1 MAQQR
6 ISWTSLL
13 LVIVIFSTYSHVV
26 AGQDTNPGVS
36 GDNHGPG
43 TVDSPLV
50 ARPVLDQDPDPTL
63 PLPTDDPSIH
73 LTPTATTSA
82 EIQLPTLMYIP
93 PTTNYINNDAVDP
106 FYPMGSESCQKCR
119 YFYPKLKECNQIANR
134 TLSSIPPWTS
144 DTPLSTEQH
153 ARSQFNFTSLQPF
166 LQCICPEQGLAAT
179 KVCLTCFRVTNQK
192 NFLNDLA
199 LQNVTNSLSA
209 FQEAC
214 LDSANGTVVPP
225 AGAKGQSAQA
235 QTSLSTALQ
244 AVIPWLFI
252 LFTLQLVHF

>member
-1 MAQQR
+1 MVQQR

-13 LVIVIFSTYSHVV
+13 LTIVIFTTYTNLV

-36 GDNHGPG
+36 GGNQGPG

-50 ARPVLDQDPDPTL
+50 AHPVLDQDTDPTL
-63 PLPTDDPSIH
+63 PPSAGDPSMQP
-73 LTPTATTSA
+73 TPTTTTSA
-82 EIQLPTLMYIP
+82 EIQLPTVMYIP
-93 PTTNYINNDAVDP
+93 PTTNFINNDAVDP

-144 DTPLSTEQH
+144 DTPLSTEQN

-179 KVCLTCFRVTNQK
+179 KVCLTCFKVTNQK
-192 NFLNDLA
+192 NFLNDLV
-199 LQNVTNSLSA
+199 LQNVTSSLSA

-225 AGAKGQSAQA
+225 AGAKGQSAQS

-244 AVIPWLFI
+244 AVIPWIAI
-252 LFTLQLVHF
+252 LFTLQLVHI

>member
-6 ISWTSLL
+6 APWITLL
-13 LVIVIFSTYSHVV
+13 LAIVIFTTYTQLVN
-26 AGQDTNPGVS
+26 GQDTNPGVS
-36 GDNHGPG
+36 GGNPGPG
-43 TVDSPLV
+43 TADSPLV
-50 ARPVLDQDPDPTL
+50 ARPVLDQDTDPTS
-63 PLPTDDPSIH
+63 PPSTDDPFIH
-73 LTPTATTSA
+73 LTPSPTTSA

-93 PTTNYINNDAVDP
+93 PITNYVNNDAVDP

-144 DTPLSTEQH
+144 DTPLSTEQQ
-153 ARSQFNFTSLQPF
+153 ARSRFNFTSIQPF

-192 NFLNDLA
+192 NFLNDMA
-199 LQNVTNSLSA
+199 LQNVTNSLAA

-214 LDSANGTVVPP
+214 LDSAHGTVVPP

-235 QTSLSTALQ
+235 QTSLATAFH
-244 AVIPWLFI
+244 AVIPWLAMF
-252 LFTLQLVHF
+252 FTLQLVYL

>member
-13 LVIVIFSTYSHVV
+13 LAIVIFTTYTHLVV
-26 AGQDTNPGVS
+26 AQETNPGVS
-36 GDNHGPG
+36 NGNYGPG

-50 ARPVLDQDPDPTL
+50 ARPTLDQNTDPTL
-63 PLPTDDPSIH
+63 PPISGDPSPTQP
-73 LTPTATTSA
+73 TPTTTA

-93 PTTNYINNDAVDP
+93 PTSSYINNDAVDP
-106 FYPMGSESCQKCR
+106 FYPVGSESCQKCR
-119 YFYPKLKECNQIANR
+119 YFYPKLKECNQVANK
-134 TLSSIPPWTS
+134 TLSAIPPWTS
-144 DTPLSTEQH
+144 DTPLSTEQN
-153 ARSQFNFTSLQPF
+153 ARAQFNFTNLQPF
-166 LQCICPEQGLAAT
+166 LQCICPDQGLAAT
-179 KVCLTCFRVTNQK
+179 KVCLTCFRVSNQK
-192 NFLNDLA
+192 NFLNDLV

-214 LDSANGTVVPP
+214 LDSVNGTVVPP

-244 AVIPWLFI
+244 AVIPWLAI
-252 LFTLQLVHF
+252 IFTLHMVHI

>member
-13 LVIVIFSTYSHVV
+13 LAIVIFTTYTHLV

-36 GDNHGPG
+36 GGNHGPG

-50 ARPVLDQDPDPTL
+50 ALDQDADPTS
-63 PLPTDDPSIH
+63 PPPTDSLIQ
-73 LTPTATTSA
+73 LTPTSTTSA

-144 DTPLSTEQH
+144 DTPLSTEQQ
-153 ARSQFNFTSLQPF
+153 ARSRFNFTSIQPF

-192 NFLNDLA
+192 NFLNDMA
-199 LQNVTNSLSA
+199 LQNVTNSLAA

-235 QTSLSTALQ
+235 QTSLSTAIQ
-244 AVIPWLFI
+244 AVIPWLAI
-252 LFTLQLVHF
+252 LFTLQLVHL